1 MTPPRQERP
10 ETTKTRD
17 LLLDCVERLMVKKG
31 YAAVTY
37 RAVAAAAGVTPGL
50 LQYHFPSLDELFIAV
65 IRRRSEQNVERL
77 TEALLDDPQAPLR
90 VIWEYSQDESMSVL
104 TTEFLALGNR
114 RASIR
119 AEIAEVTE
127 RVRRLQ
133 LQVLHAHVSQHEV
146 EFRLSSGGVLVPL
159 DGHPEADPPRGG
171 CGGIHDARRSGGSIR
186 ELSRRRRARA
196 ESLEGEE
203 GKVPTKSK
211 DEKDDEDIEPR
222 FRHLE
227 TTEGLTTS
235 VVRCFYEPL
244 DPDLSR

>member
-1 MTPPRQERP
+1 MTPRRQERP

-17 LLLDCVERLMVKKG
+17 LLLNCVERLMVKKG
-31 YAAVTY
+31 YGAVTY

-133 LQVLHAHVSQHEV
+133 LQVLHEHVSQHEV
-146 EFRLSSGGVLVPL
+146 DFRLT
-159 DGHPEADPPRGG
+159 PEAFLFLLTGTPKL
-171 CGGIHDARRSGGSIR
+171 IR
-186 ELSRRRRARA
+186 L
-196 ESLEGEE
+196 EE
-203 GKVPTKSK
+203 GVGVSATHAEAVAAFENFLVAAEPGPNRLKEKKARSQPRAKTKTK
-211 DEKDDEDIEPR
+211 I
-222 FRHLE
+222 
-227 TTEGLTTS
+227 
-235 VVRCFYEPL
+235 
-244 DPDLSR
+244 